1 MTYWIEPCRRGLLG
15 FDWAPVHPPCF
26 TRVVRPSRPISVQ
39 DIEDEQIREIAELVR
54 LDVAF
59 ERTKYLEMADLDVE
73 LFRFPDGEPPSR

>member
-1 MTYWIEPCRRGLLG
+1 
-15 FDWAPVHPPCF
+15 
-26 TRVVRPSRPISVQ
+26 VQ
-39 DIEDEQIREIAELVR
+39 DIEDEQIREIVELVR